1 MMGLIH
7 DDDDVMDVTGLQYL
21 VYCII
26 IDPVDGRTA

>member
-7 DDDDVMDVTGLQYL
+7 DDVMDVTGLQYL